1 MTVEFGLAL
10 ENFTPERKVP
20 DMDAITAYSA
30 TAEELGFASVWAW
43 DHLFLGA
50 RRPFPF
56 LEALTTLSWVA
67 ARTSR
72 IMLGT
77 GVLVL
82 PIREPAI
89 VAKTTATLQLA
100 SGGRLMLGVASG
112 WYEREFDATA
122 VPFRQRGQIF
132 ERNLD
137 LMLRLWADD
146 DVTGEWDGRVLTH
159 VRMLPLPR
167 PRPQLLIGGYVDRV
181 LRRVATRSD
190 GWVTY
195 FYTAGSIARAWS
207 AIRGYAEQA
216 GRDPAQLNVVAQ
228 VPLCIGSSYEEAT
241 RRAGEYVSEYFDVPA
256 WSEATPDSAVRGTP
270 QQCAEQ
276 IAALIDAG
284 VRHLVFCPYN
294 YEAEQVHR
302 LATEVLPLLSGIR
315 AGARLME
322 QVTVLAA
329 RAEREAAGRPVADKR
344 MTAED
349 AAALI
354 RDGDHVAI
362 GGTLYSRTPMALV
375 FALLRQRRRHL
386 TVSRPLACYEIE
398 LFLATGALDRIVTS
412 WVGIGL
418 PWGLAPVFRHYVER
432 GEARYDEWSHLAM
445 GLRYKAGAMGVPF
458 LPSLTMLGSD
468 LAGTLGLQTVD
479 CPYTGEQLAAVPAL
493 NPDVALIHAHR
504 ADMFGNVQVDG
515 YRHMD
520 ADMAKAARTVIV
532 SAERI
537 VSPEEI
543 AASPAQTMLP
553 HFAVDA
559 VVAAPHG
566 SYPHECYGLYGPD
579 FEHFTAYAAATKE
592 QGPAG
597 ALRYVEENVDG
608 HAGFAGFIAAAGPE
622 RLAALAADAG
632 ELMGR

>member
-1 MTVEFGLAL
+1 M
-10 ENFTPERKVP
+10 
-20 DMDAITAYSA
+20 
-30 TAEELGFASVWAW
+30 
-43 DHLFLGA
+43 
-50 RRPFPF
+50 
-56 LEALTTLSWVA
+56 
-67 ARTSR
+67 
-72 IMLGT
+72 
-77 GVLVL
+77 
-82 PIREPAI
+82 EP
-89 VAKTTATLQLA
+89 
-100 SGGRLMLGVASG
+100 
-112 WYEREFDATA
+112 
-122 VPFRQRGQIF
+122 
-132 ERNLD
+132 
-137 LMLRLWADD
+137 
-146 DVTGEWDGRVLTH
+146 
-159 VRMLPLPR
+159 
-167 PRPQLLIGGYVDRV
+167 
-181 LRRVATRSD
+181 
-190 GWVTY
+190 
-195 FYTAGSIARAWS
+195 
-207 AIRGYAEQA
+207 
-216 GRDPAQLNVVAQ
+216 
-228 VPLCIGSSYEEAT
+228 
-241 RRAGEYVSEYFDVPA
+241 
-256 WSEATPDSAVRGTP
+256 
-270 QQCAEQ
+270 
-276 IAALIDAG
+276 
-284 VRHLVFCPYN
+284 
-294 YEAEQVHR
+294 
-302 LATEVLPLLSGIR
+302 
-315 AGARLME
+315 
-322 QVTVLAA
+322 VTVMTA
-329 RAEREAAGRPVADKR
+329 RAEREAAGRPVVDKR

-349 AAALI
+349 ATALI

-520 ADMAKAARTVIV
+520 ADMAKAARMVIV

-559 VVAAPHG
+559 VVPAPHG

-597 ALRYVEENVDG
+597 ALRYVEKNVDG